1 MDKWHTGHWVGGAAP
16 QGRDQSLSGFKQ
28 VSGNTGRPRAF
39 TSRKCCI
46 LHQSSWILLLMV
58 PLLILPEIFIQLR
71 TGELLN
77 SFYTN
82 ILFFFLSVNKLKLT
96 FPTSVIIFLI
106 LIVIFLSEYLLMIK
120 GNYKKLS
127 VLMQRTH
134 QIIIQYFCV
143 WYKYFYLLFL
153 NIFLLESYYFTCL
166 KKYVFSI

>member
-28 VSGNTGRPRAF
+28 VSGNTGRPPAF

-58 PLLILPEIFIQLR
+58 PLLILPEIFISLR

-82 ILFFFLSVNKLKLT
+82 ILFFFLSVNDKLKLT

-134 QIIIQYFCV
+134 
-143 WYKYFYLLFL
+143 
-153 NIFLLESYYFTCL
+153 
-166 KKYVFSI
+166 